1 MNERDEKMNFSTG
14 LTYRDSF
21 EGLEAGRGTGAGD
34 LQAWHCRLGLES
46 KLIAW
51 GGGEAFKQRDDITS
65 LLLTGDQHGQR

>member
-34 LQAWHCRLGLES
+34 L
-46 KLIAW
+46 
-51 GGGEAFKQRDDITS
+51 
-65 LLLTGDQHGQR
+65 